1 MTPLVFLLL
10 AAMGL
15 VGAVQVVLQRNPVV
29 SALYLVLS
37 FMSLAGMYVL
47 LSAPFLAAVQVV
59 VYAGAIMVL
68 FVFVIML
75 LNLRHDIDD
84 GLSHVARRV
93 LGWLFALLMA
103 GVFYLMLTRPWAL
116 GPQGEDTASVI
127 AREGNTHAIGMRL
140 YTDYLFPFE
149 VTSLILLVGII
160 GAVVLAMRR
169 KDLMAAVTAPREP
182 WTPDAPKTAAAP
194 SAGARPAEAIGE
206 TSGTPTVAPEGGQH
220 S

>member
-1 MTPLVFLLL
+1 MTPLVFLGL

-29 SALYLVLS
+29 SALYLILS

-68 FVFVIML
+68 FIFVIML

-84 GLSHVARRV
+84 GLSHAARRV
-93 LGWLFALLMA
+93 LGWAFALGLG
-103 GVFYLMLTRPWAL
+103 GVFYVMLRRPFAL
-116 GPQGEDTASVI
+116 GPLGVDDPVAV
-127 AREGNTHAIGMRL
+127 AAVGNTQTVGVRL

-169 KDLMAAVTAPREP
+169 ADLVVSRAELQTPRASA
-182 WTPDAPKTAAAP
+182 TPT
-194 SAGARPAEAIGE
+194 AGARPAPSVGEASK
-206 TSGTPTVAPEGGQH
+206 TTPVGAESH
-220 S
+220 EKAS

>member
-29 SALYLVLS
+29 SALYLILS

-75 LNLRHDIDD
+75 LNLKHDIDD
-84 GLSHVARRV
+84 GLSHMARRV
-93 LGWLFALLMA
+93 LGWLFALLLA
-103 GVFYLMLTRPWAL
+103 GVFWTMFKKPWAL
-116 GPQGEDTASVI
+116 GPNGDDTPDLVAAV
-127 AREGNTHAIGMRL
+127 GNTHAVGVRL
-140 YTDYLFPFE
+140 YTTYLFPFE
-149 VTSLILLVGII
+149 VTSLVLLVGII
-160 GAVVLAMRR
+160 GAVILAMRR
-169 KDLMAAVTAPREP
+169 TDLGASVTEPRAPR
-182 WTPDAPKTAAAP
+182 AAATP
-194 SAGARPAEAIGE
+194 TAGARPAPVVGEPMKTTAID
-206 TSGTPTVAPEGGQH
+206 PEGQEH
-220 S
+220 AS

>member
-1 MTPLVFLLL
+1 MTPLVFLAL

-15 VGAVQVVLQRNPVV
+15 VGAVMVVLQRNPVV

-84 GLSHVARRV
+84 GLTHTARRV
-93 LGWLFALLMA
+93 LGWIFGVGLL
-103 GVFYLMLTRPWAL
+103 GVFWLMWKAPWAI
-116 GPQGEDTASVI
+116 GPPGLDTQAVINSV
-127 AREGNTHAIGMRL
+127 GNTKAIGLRL

-160 GAVVLAMRR
+160 GAVVLAKRR
-169 KDLMAAVTAPREP
+169 GDVLASSVEPR
-182 WTPDAPKTAAAP
+182 TPRAAAAMT
-194 SAGARPAEAIGE
+194 AGARPAAPVGGAP
-206 TSGTPTVAPEGGQH
+206 STPSSAPESHTGGA
-220 S
+220 

>member
-84 GLSHVARRV
+84 GLTHVARRV
-93 LGWLFALLMA
+93 LGWIFALLLA
-103 GVFYLMLTRPWAL
+103 GVFYTMLQRPWAL
-116 GPQGEDTASVI
+116 GGQGRDFPADV
-127 AREGNTHAIGMRL
+127 ARVGNTHAIGIKL

-169 KDLMAAVTAPREP
+169 QDLLPSVAEPHAPRA
-182 WTPDAPKTAAAP
+182 DAAMTSGARP
-194 SAGARPAEAIGE
+194 SAGIGE
-206 TSGTPTVAPEGGQH
+206 VTTTPAVAAERKEGA
-220 S
+220 